1 MSVGGL
7 LARSIPLMESTGSYV
22 MVVDTANLKSF
33 IYGLPNIKLSYIY
46 IFHQDRLWTHN
57 RPKCNPSF
65 EIFNNLIPTNS
76 LGPPRKPTR
85 KWTWHSPDGKHNYR
99 IEYVLVRKRFRSGVN
114 IHRIRS
120 FLVADRGSDR
130 DLATMLFRLRL
141 KKTRK
146 QSSSDCRLILRS
158 YGTQMSHELFNQH
171 GN

>member
-1 MSVGGL
+1 MDCQIS
-7 LARSIPLMESTGSYV
+7 
-22 MVVDTANLKSF
+22 SF
-33 IYGLPNIKLSYIY
+33 YIY
-46 IFHQDRLWTHN
+46 KFHQDRPLTQN

-65 EIFNNLIPTNS
+65 ATFNNLIPTNT

-85 KWTWHSPDGKHNYR
+85 RWTWHSPDGKHNNQ

-120 FLVADRGSDR
+120 FPIAGRGSDR

-141 KKTRK
+141 KKARK
-146 QSSSDCRLILRS
+146 QSSPDCDLILRNE
-158 YGTQMSHELFNQH
+158 GTQMSHELFKQQ